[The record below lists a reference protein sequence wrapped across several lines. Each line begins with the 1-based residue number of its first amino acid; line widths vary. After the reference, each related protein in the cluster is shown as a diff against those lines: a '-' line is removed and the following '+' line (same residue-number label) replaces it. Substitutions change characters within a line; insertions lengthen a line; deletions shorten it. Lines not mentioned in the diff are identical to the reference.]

1 MKTSTITQS
10 LLKTSLM
17 TSSLLLVSALTGC
30 NADDTSSD
38 ALMLAPELSQH
49 DGAQPAL
56 LDPCLTNPALCGGI
70 GEPFDDG
77 RHDPDF
83 IFTIDEFVI
92 STQENSGGLLKTMTK
107 TLNAEGNLESSQLIA
122 VQEVPST
129 GMASKTA
136 LAFNGT
142 SSLLVYTELS
152 GSTKTLKARMLN
164 ASGVPSSTAAVTLA
178 TGLTGEVDA
187 QVASQGS
194 QFLVAWSN
202 GYDVVGNVV
211 DGSGNLRSAR
221 TRILAGRTGLERN
234 LDLVATGKG
243 FALAY
248 ELDADVYVQYLGA
261 DGSLS
266 GDALGVAKDPS
277 LVETEPA
284 LAVSRDVLNVVFL
297 SRIGERHE
305 VKLAHVNSLGVSHTL
320 VATGVELLGSPSVA
334 QDGESLAVTF
344 GKQTSSGWQVEG
356 RLLDLNGALLD
367 QGTFSTNA
375 RVGTGAA
382 LASDGASFMALWQ
395 GIVGSQYIY
404 QGGIF

>member
-1 MKTSTITQS
+1 
-10 LLKTSLM
+10 
-17 TSSLLLVSALTGC
+17 
-30 NADDTSSD
+30 
-38 ALMLAPELSQH
+38 MLAPELSQH
-49 DGAQPAL
+49 EGAQPAL
-56 LDPCLTNPALCGGI
+56 LDPCVTNPALCGGI

-77 RHDPDF
+77 NHDPHL
-83 IFTIDEFVI
+83 IFTIDKFVI
-92 STQENSGGLLKTMTK
+92 STQEQSGGLLKTMTK

-129 GMASKTA
+129 GMTSKTA

-152 GSTKTLKARMLN
+152 GSSKTLKARLLN

-187 QVASQGS
+187 QVAAQGS

-211 DGSGNLRSAR
+211 DSTGNLRSAR
-221 TRILAGRTGLERN
+221 TRILASQAGLERN
-234 LDLVATGKG
+234 LDLVASGKG

-248 ELDADVYVQYLGA
+248 ELNADVYVQNLAA

-266 GDALGVAKDPS
+266 GDALAVAKDPS
-277 LVETEPA
+277 LTETDPA
-284 LAVSRDVLNVVFL
+284 LVASRSGLKVAFL

-305 VKLAHVNSLGVSHTL
+305 VKLASVTSLGVSQSL
-320 VATGVELLGSPSVA
+320 VATGVELLGSPSIA
-334 QDGESLAVTF
+334 QDCESLAVTF

-395 GIVGSQYIY
+395 GIVGSQYLY